1 MIVGTS
7 GTSGTSGSSGVV
19 NATLRDTDAGA
30 AVSVTGGRVDAV
42 AATGS
47 SLLLAVATGDDSE
60 IVELDMTTGKELHRA
75 GVKGVTASLD
85 IAATSAGWL
94 LYTEKS
100 VTRVDPT
107 TGRTKT
113 FDLPGN
119 LLDS

>member
-1 MIVGTS
+1 MIV

-60 IVELDMTTGKELHRA
+60 I
-75 GVKGVTASLD
+75 
-85 IAATSAGWL
+85 
-94 LYTEKS
+94 
-100 VTRVDPT
+100 
-107 TGRTKT
+107 GRC
-113 FDLPGN
+113 PGR
-119 LLDS
+119 L